1 MKTID
6 EIYSEMLSV
15 FTEHTGLEA
24 GAGGD
29 LAVRLYAV
37 AAQIHALYLQAAWTE
52 KQCFP
57 QTAAGEYL
65 DYHAELRGLERKKA
79 AAASGMLR
87 FSVSSEAQNALSIPA
102 GTVCMTAGLVRF
114 ETMEDAKL
122 PAGALFVDVPAVAV
136 ENGAAGNVAAGT
148 IHSMVVAP
156 VGIESC
162 TNPQAFSGGADDEGD
177 EALRARVLETYRRLA
192 NGANAAFYKQKAMS
206 FDEVAAAAV
215 TPRARGIGT
224 VDVVIATREGV
235 PEDALLEQVQ
245 AYFDEVREIAV
256 DVQVLAPETETVN
269 VNLAVKVAENYD
281 TNAVMET
288 VRNLLSGYFD
298 GTRLGKNVLL
308 VELGAAVFAVDGVE
322 NYAFA
327 APTSDVLVAD
337 AVLPVLG
344 ALTVEAMS

>member
-6 EIYSEMLSV
+6 EIYSEMLSI

-29 LAVRLYAV
+29 LAVRFYAV

-79 AAASGMLR
+79 ATASGVLR
-87 FSVSSEAQNALSIPA
+87 FSVSAKAQNALSIPT

-114 ETMEDAKL
+114 ETTEDAEL
-122 PAGALFVDVPAVAV
+122 PAGALAVDVPAVAV
-136 ENGAAGNVAAGT
+136 ESGAAGNVAAGA
-148 IHSMVVAP
+148 ILSMVVAP
-156 VGIESC
+156 VGVESC
-162 TNPQAFSGGADDEGD
+162 TNPEAFSGGADDESD
-177 EALRARVLETYRRLA
+177 EALRARILETYRRLA
-192 NGANAAFYKQKAMS
+192 SGANAAFYKQKAMS

-224 VDVVIATREGV
+224 VDVVIAAREGV
-235 PEDALLEQVQ
+235 PDDALLEQVQ
-245 AYFDEVREIAV
+245 ACFDEVREIAV
-256 DVQVLAPETETVN
+256 DVQVLVPEIETVD
-269 VNLAVKVAENYD
+269 VSLAVKVAANYD
-281 TNAVMET
+281 SETVLET
-288 VRNLLSGYFD
+288 VRNLLCGYFD
-298 GTRLGKNVLL
+298 GTRLGKDVLL

-322 NYAFA
+322 NYSFA
-327 APTSDVLVAD
+327 APVAD
-337 AVLPVLG
+337 VAVADTVLPVMG
-344 ALTVEAMS
+344 TLTVEAMS